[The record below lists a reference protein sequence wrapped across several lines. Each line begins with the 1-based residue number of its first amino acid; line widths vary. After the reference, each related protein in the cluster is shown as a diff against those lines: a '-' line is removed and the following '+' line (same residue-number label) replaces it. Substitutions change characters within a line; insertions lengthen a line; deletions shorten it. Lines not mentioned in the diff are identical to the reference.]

1 MADDSK
7 EFFMKFRSLSTLVCA
22 ALTSLMATTLTT
34 SAFAQDPP
42 PADSGTGTATGTG
55 ATGGST
61 TFTTART
68 SQAKPHERDNKD
80 DDGLS
85 DHEKVVGR
93 FAVGYLGVSDIP
105 LPTATLGGANPTLAD
120 GKVSAPVIGV
130 RYWLNP
136 RIGIDGG
143 LGIGWSGGS
152 AEQVNGNTTTTTTI
166 ASRFGVLLHAGV
178 PVALVSAKHYTF
190 IVVPELNVGFATSS
204 VAPPT
209 IPGQAAGANVSL
221 SGFKLDIGARAGTEI
236 HFGFIGV
243 PQLALQATVGVAFS
257 TQSQSAKR
265 DNFSQS
271 ASATTIGT
279 TVQADP
285 WSLFTK
291 NISALYYF

>member
-22 ALTSLMATTLTT
+22 ALSSLMATTLTT

-42 PADSGTGTATGTG
+42 PADTGTGTATGT
-55 ATGGST
+55 AGGST

-85 DHEKVVGR
+85 DHEKVIGR

-105 LPTATLGGANPTLAD
+105 LPNEGGLTNIRAD
-120 GKVSAPVIGV
+120 TGIVSAPVVGA
-130 RYWLNP
+130 RYWINP

-152 AEQVNGNTTTTTTI
+152 SENVNGNTTVSTTV

-204 VAPPT
+204 IAPP
-209 IPGQAAGANVSL
+209 PGAAPNTPNISL
-221 SGFKLDIGARAGTEI
+221 SGFKLDIGARAGAEI

-243 PQLALQATVGVAFS
+243 PQLSLQATVGAAFT
-257 TQSQSAKR
+257 TQSKSAKR
-265 DNFSQS
+265 DNVSQS
-271 ASATTIGT
+271 ISGTTIGT

>member
-1 MADDSK
+1 MN
-7 EFFMKFRSLSTLVCA
+7 FRSLSTLVCT
-22 ALTSLMATTLTT
+22 ALASLMATTLTT

-42 PADSGTGTATGTG
+42 PADTGTATGTSTG
-55 ATGGST
+55 TATGTGST

-105 LPTATLGGANPTLAD
+105 LPTANIAGTNITLGD
-120 GKVSAPVIGV
+120 GKVSAPVVGV

-143 LGIGWSGGS
+143 IGIGWSGGS
-152 AEQVNGNTTTTTTI
+152 AEQVNGNTTTTTNI

-190 IVVPELNVGFATSS
+190 IVVPELNVGFASSS

-221 SGFKLDIGARAGTEI
+221 SGFKLDIGARAGAEI
-236 HFGFIGV
+236 QFGFIGV
-243 PQLALQATVGVAFS
+243 PQLALQATVGLAFS

-271 ASATTIGT
+271 ASSTAIGT